1 MLLAVQQ
8 RDLQRRPRLPHP
20 PVLVY
25 LRRGNLLYLRP
36 QTLPVYEVRFYAAA
50 PALLGCSALLTIII
64 IIAVS
69 LGLPPVDLH
78 THPSTLEHQLWGWKV
93 QQHGRRHG
101 RVNMRR
107 VSLRTALLATSVVLP
122 VSNACL

>member
-64 IIAVS
+64 IIASPWHS
-69 LGLPPVDLH
+69 LPLTYTHTLPLSN
-78 THPSTLEHQLWGWKV
+78 TSCGAGKYSSTG
-93 QQHGRRHG
+93 GA
-101 RVNMRR
+101 
-107 VSLRTALLATSVVLP
+107 TAESTCVE
-122 VSNACL
+122 